1 MATSSLGF
9 DGTGSASRSWPRN
22 AAPLR
27 RFDESNAAVV
37 SSRASRGQS
46 RGGGPCVSLSLP
58 RRREARTRREHG
70 EPPAEKLRKG
80 AEARADGR
88 PGDDRSP
95 AQHAKPTAPTVSGPS
110 SVGLPAFATG

>member
-58 RRREARTRREHG
+58 RRRESRTRREPG
-70 EPPAEKLRKG
+70 ERPAEKLRKG
-80 AEARADGR
+80 AKARADRR
-88 PGDDRSP
+88 PADDRP
-95 AQHAKPTAPTVSGPS
+95 LAQHRKPAAQTGTGPS
-110 SVGLPAFATG
+110 SAPPSIL